1 MFLNRLTVRNQLVLV
16 ILIGGILILTAM
28 SYVLIRMHSDFA
40 EHQFMLR
47 HERLTAL
54 MANEMAPALHLG
66 DGRIIG
72 KKVKAFVSTVE
83 ENLVVLRAFNLE
95 GEMVFEKLNSDQAP
109 DLNKMIMKNIRT
121 LKQGGEIREDSPD
134 NVVLLKP
141 AFLPGNEIGGFIGV
155 AWSKRELTELRLELI
170 RTALFFTLAFLFI
183 GGIVIIFILHHFITR
198 PVGDM
203 VMMIDHESREIAD
216 ANRKLASRT
225 QRQSTSLV
233 ETAAS
238 MEQMSSIVYSNA
250 NDAKNAST
258 LVRSARETVDSGRN
272 ELQETV
278 IRTIETNERSLSK
291 LQTANTQVVEAMA
304 AISENS
310 VKISGIIN
318 LINDIAFQTNLLALN
333 ASVEAARAGEHGKG
347 FAVVATEVRKLA
359 HRSSKASSEIGK
371 LIELEMQSIKN
382 GREFVDGSDLALNS
396 MQQETEEMLKTL
408 KDKSNE
414 SMEEILKAVINFSEM
429 MENIEVASTEHA
441 SGISQVNQAIAD
453 MDKLTQENSLMVE
466 QNAAASQNMT
476 LETELLRRMFSSKK
490 GGQMKGSS
498 SKTGGQFVE
507 GSAQDKIQGMTAA
520 ALPDHNER
528 DEKAP
533 PQIEMPEW
541 EKKLDKFKCNEN
553 INIPYDFQSC
563 LKSHT
568 S

>member
-83 ENLVVLRAFNLE
+83 ENLVVLRAFDME
-95 GEMVFEKLNSDQAP
+95 GKMVYEKLNGDQAP

-170 RTALFFTLAFLFI
+170 RTAVFFTLAFLFI

-238 MEQMSSIVYSNA
+238 MEQMSSIVFSNA

-359 HRSSKASSEIGK
+359 HRSSKASAEIGK

-382 GREFVDGSDLALNS
+382 GRDFVDGSDLALNS

-441 SGISQVNQAIAD
+441 TGISQVNQAIAD

-490 GGQMKGSS
+490 GGQVKGSS
-498 SKTGGQFVE
+498 SKTEGQLVE
-507 GSAQDKIQGMTAA
+507 GSAQDRIQEMTAA
-520 ALPDHNER
+520 ALPDHKER
-528 DEKAP
+528 DEKAA

-541 EKKLDKFKCNEN
+541 ERKLDKFK
-553 INIPYDFQSC
+553 
-563 LKSHT
+563 
-568 S
+568 

>member
-83 ENLVVLRAFNLE
+83 ENLVVLRAFDME
-95 GEMVFEKLNSDQAP
+95 GKMVYEKLNGDQAP

-121 LKQGGEIREDSPD
+121 LKQGGEIREDSLD

-170 RTALFFTLAFLFI
+170 RTAIFFTLAFLII

-466 QNAAASQNMT
+466 QNAAASQNMA
-476 LETELLRRMFSSKK
+476 LETELLRRMFSSKQ

-541 EKKLDKFKCNEN
+541 EKKLDKFK
-553 INIPYDFQSC
+553 
-563 LKSHT
+563 
-568 S
+568 

>member
-95 GEMVFEKLNSDQAP
+95 GEMVFEKLNSDQVP

-476 LETELLRRMFSSKK
+476 LETELLRRMFSSKQ

-498 SKTGGQFVE
+498 SITGGQFVE
-507 GSAQDKIQGMTAA
+507 GSAQDRIQGMTAA
-520 ALPDHNER
+520 ALPDHKER
-528 DEKAP
+528 DEKAA

-541 EKKLDKFKCNEN
+541 ERKLDKFK
-553 INIPYDFQSC
+553 
-563 LKSHT
+563 
-568 S
+568 

>member
-1 MFLNRLTVRNQLVLV
+1 MFLRRLTIRNQLVFV
-16 ILIGGILILTAM
+16 IIIGGILSLSTI
-28 SYVLIRMHSDFA
+28 SYVLIRMHNNFA

-47 HERLTAL
+47 HERLTTL
-54 MANEMAPALHLG
+54 MASEMAPALHLS

-83 ENLVVLRAFNLE
+83 ENLVLLKAYNLE
-95 GEMVFEKLNSDQAP
+95 GDEVFEKRNRKLAP
-109 DLNKMIMKNIRT
+109 DLNMKIKNQLRK
-121 LKQGGEIREDSPD
+121 LKQGEEFREDFQET
-134 NVVLLKP
+134 VVLLKP
-141 AFLPGNEIGGFIGV
+141 AFLPGDEIGGFIGV
-155 AWSKRELTELRLELI
+155 AWSKRELSELRWELI
-170 RTALFFTLAFLFI
+170 RTALLFTVAFLFI
-183 GGIVIIFILHHFITR
+183 GGIIILFILHHFITR
-198 PVGDM
+198 PVGEM

-476 LETELLRRMFSSKK
+476 LETELLRRMFSSKQ

-541 EKKLDKFKCNEN
+541 EKKLDKFK
-553 INIPYDFQSC
+553 
-563 LKSHT
+563 
-568 S
+568 

>member
-83 ENLVVLRAFNLE
+83 ENLVVLRAFDME
-95 GEMVFEKLNSDQAP
+95 GKMVYEKLNGDQAP

-498 SKTGGQFVE
+498 SITGGQFVE

-520 ALPDHNER
+520 ALPDHKER
-528 DEKAP
+528 DEKAA

-541 EKKLDKFKCNEN
+541 ERKLDKFK
-553 INIPYDFQSC
+553 
-563 LKSHT
+563 
-568 S
+568 

>member
-1 MFLNRLTVRNQLVLV
+1 
-16 ILIGGILILTAM
+16 
-28 SYVLIRMHSDFA
+28 
-40 EHQFMLR
+40 
-47 HERLTAL
+47 
-54 MANEMAPALHLG
+54 
-66 DGRIIG
+66 
-72 KKVKAFVSTVE
+72 
-83 ENLVVLRAFNLE
+83 
-95 GEMVFEKLNSDQAP
+95 MVYEKLNGDQAP
-109 DLNKMIMKNIRT
+109 GLNKMIKKNIRT

-170 RTALFFTLAFLFI
+170 RTAIFFTLAFLII

-291 LQTANTQVVEAMA
+291 LQTANNQVVEAMS

-359 HRSSKASSEIGK
+359 HRSSKAS
-371 LIELEMQSIKN
+371 
-382 GREFVDGSDLALNS
+382 V
-396 MQQETEEMLKTL
+396 
-408 KDKSNE
+408 
-414 SMEEILKAVINFSEM
+414 
-429 MENIEVASTEHA
+429 
-441 SGISQVNQAIAD
+441 
-453 MDKLTQENSLMVE
+453 
-466 QNAAASQNMT
+466 
-476 LETELLRRMFSSKK
+476 
-490 GGQMKGSS
+490 
-498 SKTGGQFVE
+498 
-507 GSAQDKIQGMTAA
+507 
-520 ALPDHNER
+520 
-528 DEKAP
+528 
-533 PQIEMPEW
+533 
-541 EKKLDKFKCNEN
+541 
-553 INIPYDFQSC
+553 
-563 LKSHT
+563 
-568 S
+568 

>member
-83 ENLVVLRAFNLE
+83 ENLVVLRAFDME
-95 GEMVFEKLNSDQAP
+95 GKMVYEKLNGDQAP

-170 RTALFFTLAFLFI
+170 RTAIFFTLAFLFI

-498 SKTGGQFVE
+498 SITGGQLVE
-507 GSAQDKIQGMTAA
+507 GSAQDRIQGMTAT

-528 DEKAP
+528 DEKAA

-541 EKKLDKFKCNEN
+541 EKKLDKFK
-553 INIPYDFQSC
+553 
-563 LKSHT
+563 
-568 S
+568 

>member
-83 ENLVVLRAFNLE
+83 ENLVVLRAFDME
-95 GEMVFEKLNSDQAP
+95 GEMVYEKLNGDQAP

-170 RTALFFTLAFLFI
+170 RTAIFFTLAFLFI

-441 SGISQVNQAIAD
+441 TGISQVNQAIAD

-498 SKTGGQFVE
+498 RISGGQLVE
-507 GSAQDKIQGMTAA
+507 GSAQDRIQGMTAA
-520 ALPDHNER
+520 ALPDQYER
-528 DEKAP
+528 DEKAA

-541 EKKLDKFKCNEN
+541 EKKLDKFK
-553 INIPYDFQSC
+553 
-563 LKSHT
+563 
-568 S
+568 

>member
-83 ENLVVLRAFNLE
+83 ENLVVLRAFDME
-95 GEMVFEKLNSDQAP
+95 GKMVYEKLNGDQAP

-170 RTALFFTLAFLFI
+170 RTAIFFTLAFLFI

-441 SGISQVNQAIAD
+441 TGISQVNQAIAD

-490 GGQMKGSS
+490 GGQVKGSS
-498 SKTGGQFVE
+498 SITGGQFVE

-528 DEKAP
+528 DEKAA

-541 EKKLDKFKCNEN
+541 EKKLDKFK
-553 INIPYDFQSC
+553 
-563 LKSHT
+563 
-568 S
+568 

>member
-95 GEMVFEKLNSDQAP
+95 GEMVFEKLNGDQAP

-170 RTALFFTLAFLFI
+170 RTAIFFTLAFLFI

-359 HRSSKASSEIGK
+359 HRSAKASSEIGK

-382 GREFVDGSDLALNS
+382 GRDFVDGSDLALNS

-441 SGISQVNQAIAD
+441 TGISQVNQAIAD

-498 SKTGGQFVE
+498 SITGGQFVE
-507 GSAQDKIQGMTAA
+507 GSAQDRIQEMTTA

-528 DEKAP
+528 DEKAA

-541 EKKLDKFKCNEN
+541 EKKLDKFK
-553 INIPYDFQSC
+553 
-563 LKSHT
+563 
-568 S
+568 

>member
-83 ENLVVLRAFNLE
+83 ENLVVLRAFDME
-95 GEMVFEKLNSDQAP
+95 GKMVYEKLNGDQVP

-170 RTALFFTLAFLFI
+170 RTAISFTIAFLFI

-476 LETELLRRMFSSKK
+476 LETELLRRMFSSKQ

-507 GSAQDKIQGMTAA
+507 GSAQDRIQGMTAPS
-520 ALPDHNER
+520 LPDHNER
-528 DEKAP
+528 DEKAA

-541 EKKLDKFKCNEN
+541 ERKLDKFK
-553 INIPYDFQSC
+553 
-563 LKSHT
+563 
-568 S
+568 

>member
-83 ENLVVLRAFNLE
+83 ENLVVLRAFDME
-95 GEMVFEKLNSDQAP
+95 GKMVYEKLNGDQAP

-170 RTALFFTLAFLFI
+170 RTAISFTIAFLFI

-476 LETELLRRMFSSKK
+476 LETELLRRMFSSKQ

-541 EKKLDKFKCNEN
+541 EKKLDKFK
-553 INIPYDFQSC
+553 
-563 LKSHT
+563 
-568 S
+568 

>member
-83 ENLVVLRAFNLE
+83 ENLVVLRAFDME
-95 GEMVFEKLNSDQAP
+95 GEMVYEKLNGDQAP

-170 RTALFFTLAFLFI
+170 RTAIFFTLAFLFI

-359 HRSSKASSEIGK
+359 HRSSKASAEIGK

-382 GREFVDGSDLALNS
+382 GRDFVDGSDLALNS

-441 SGISQVNQAIAD
+441 TGISQVNQAIAD

-466 QNAAASQNMT
+466 QNATASQNMT

-498 SKTGGQFVE
+498 RITGGQFVE
-507 GSAQDKIQGMTAA
+507 GSAQDRIQEMTTA
-520 ALPDHNER
+520 ALPDHKER
-528 DEKAP
+528 EEKAA
-533 PQIEMPEW
+533 PQIEMPEL
-541 EKKLDKFKCNEN
+541 EKKLENFK
-553 INIPYDFQSC
+553 
-563 LKSHT
+563 
-568 S
+568 

>member
-83 ENLVVLRAFNLE
+83 ENLVVLRAFNME
-95 GEMVFEKLNSDQAP
+95 GEMVFEKLNGDQAP

-170 RTALFFTLAFLFI
+170 RTAIFFTLAFLFF

-291 LQTANTQVVEAMA
+291 LQTANTQVVEAMS

-359 HRSSKASSEIGK
+359 HRSSKASAEIGK

-382 GREFVDGSDLALNS
+382 GRDFVDGSDLALNS

-441 SGISQVNQAIAD
+441 TGISQVNQAIAD

-498 SKTGGQFVE
+498 SITGGQFVE

-528 DEKAP
+528 DEKAA

-541 EKKLDKFKCNEN
+541 EKKLDKFK
-553 INIPYDFQSC
+553 
-563 LKSHT
+563 
-568 S
+568 

>member
-72 KKVKAFVSTVE
+72 KKVKVFVSTVE
-83 ENLVVLRAFNLE
+83 ENLVVLRAFDME
-95 GEMVFEKLNSDQAP
+95 GEMVYEKLNGDQAP

-170 RTALFFTLAFLFI
+170 RTAIFFTLAFLFI

-371 LIELEMQSIKN
+371 LIELEMESIKN

-441 SGISQVNQAIAD
+441 TGISQVNQAIAD

-466 QNAAASQNMT
+466 QNATASQNMT

-498 SKTGGQFVE
+498 SITGGQFVE
-507 GSAQDKIQGMTAA
+507 GSAQDRIQGMTAT
-520 ALPDHNER
+520 ALPDQYER
-528 DEKAP
+528 DEKAT

-541 EKKLDKFKCNEN
+541 ERKLDKFK
-553 INIPYDFQSC
+553 
-563 LKSHT
+563 
-568 S
+568 

>member
-83 ENLVVLRAFNLE
+83 ENLVVLRAFDME
-95 GEMVFEKLNSDQAP
+95 GEMVYEKLNGDQAP

-170 RTALFFTLAFLFI
+170 RTAIFFTLAFLFI

-250 NDAKNAST
+250 KDAKNAST

-359 HRSSKASSEIGK
+359 HRSSKASAEIGK

-382 GREFVDGSDLALNS
+382 GRDFVDGSDLALNS

-441 SGISQVNQAIAD
+441 TGISQVNQAIAD

-466 QNAAASQNMT
+466 QNATASQNMT

-498 SKTGGQFVE
+498 SITGGQFVE
-507 GSAQDKIQGMTAA
+507 GSAQDRIQEMTAA
-520 ALPDHNER
+520 ALPDQYER
-528 DEKAP
+528 DEKAA

-541 EKKLDKFKCNEN
+541 ERKLDKFK
-553 INIPYDFQSC
+553 
-563 LKSHT
+563 
-568 S
+568 

>member
-83 ENLVVLRAFNLE
+83 ENLVVLRAFDME
-95 GEMVFEKLNSDQAP
+95 GKMVYEKLNGDQAP

-170 RTALFFTLAFLFI
+170 RTAIFFTLAFLII

-291 LQTANTQVVEAMA
+291 LQTANTQVVEAMS

-359 HRSSKASSEIGK
+359 HRSSKASAEIGK

-382 GREFVDGSDLALNS
+382 GRDFVDGSDLALNS

-441 SGISQVNQAIAD
+441 TGISQVNQAIAD

-498 SKTGGQFVE
+498 RITRGQFVE
-507 GSAQDKIQGMTAA
+507 GSAQERIQEMTTA
-520 ALPDHNER
+520 ALPDHKER
-528 DEKAP
+528 DEKAA
-533 PQIEMPEW
+533 PQIEMPEL
-541 EKKLDKFKCNEN
+541 EKKLENFK
-553 INIPYDFQSC
+553 
-563 LKSHT
+563 
-568 S
+568 

>member
-1 MFLNRLTVRNQLVLV
+1 MFINRLTIRNQLVLV

-95 GEMVFEKLNSDQAP
+95 GEMVFEKLNSDQVP

-134 NVVLLKP
+134 NVILLKP

-170 RTALFFTLAFLFI
+170 RTAIFFTLAFLII

-258 LVRSARETVDSGRN
+258 LVRSARETVDSGRD

-466 QNAAASQNMT
+466 QNAAASQNMA
-476 LETELLRRMFSSKK
+476 LETELLRRMFSSKQ

-541 EKKLDKFKCNEN
+541 EKKLDKFK
-553 INIPYDFQSC
+553 
-563 LKSHT
+563 
-568 S
+568 

>member
-83 ENLVVLRAFNLE
+83 ENLVVLRAFDME
-95 GEMVFEKLNSDQAP
+95 GEMVYEKLNGDQAP

-170 RTALFFTLAFLFI
+170 RTAIFFTLAFLII

-382 GREFVDGSDLALNS
+382 GRDFVEGSDLALNS

-441 SGISQVNQAIAD
+441 TGISQVNQAIAD

-466 QNAAASQNMT
+466 QNATASQNMT

-498 SKTGGQFVE
+498 SITGGQFVE
-507 GSAQDKIQGMTAA
+507 GSAQDRIQGMTAT
-520 ALPDHNER
+520 ALPDQYER
-528 DEKAP
+528 DEKAT

-541 EKKLDKFKCNEN
+541 ERKLDKFK
-553 INIPYDFQSC
+553 
-563 LKSHT
+563 
-568 S
+568 

>member
-83 ENLVVLRAFNLE
+83 ENLVVLRAFDME
-95 GEMVFEKLNSDQAP
+95 GKMVYEKLNGDQAP

-441 SGISQVNQAIAD
+441 TGISQVNQAIAD

-476 LETELLRRMFSSKK
+476 LETELLRRMFSSKQ

-498 SKTGGQFVE
+498 RITGEQLVE
-507 GSAQDKIQGMTAA
+507 GSAQDRIQEMTAA
-520 ALPDHNER
+520 ALPDHKER

-541 EKKLDKFKCNEN
+541 ERKLDKFK
-553 INIPYDFQSC
+553 
-563 LKSHT
+563 
-568 S
+568 

>member
-95 GEMVFEKLNSDQAP
+95 GEMVFEKLNSDQVP

-170 RTALFFTLAFLFI
+170 RTAIFFTLAFLFI

-238 MEQMSSIVYSNA
+238 MEQMSSIVFSNA

-490 GGQMKGSS
+490 GGQVKGSS
-498 SKTGGQFVE
+498 SITEGQLVE
-507 GSAQDKIQGMTAA
+507 GSAQDRIQGMTAPS
-520 ALPDHNER
+520 LPDHNER
-528 DEKAP
+528 DEKAA

-541 EKKLDKFKCNEN
+541 ERKLDKFK
-553 INIPYDFQSC
+553 
-563 LKSHT
+563 
-568 S
+568 

>member
-95 GEMVFEKLNSDQAP
+95 GEMVFEKLNGDQAP

-170 RTALFFTLAFLFI
+170 RTAIFFTLAFLFF

-441 SGISQVNQAIAD
+441 TGISQVNQAIAD

-476 LETELLRRMFSSKK
+476 LETELLRRMFSSKQ

-507 GSAQDKIQGMTAA
+507 GSAQDRIQEMTTA

-528 DEKAP
+528 DEKAA

-541 EKKLDKFKCNEN
+541 EKKLDKFK
-553 INIPYDFQSC
+553 
-563 LKSHT
+563 
-568 S
+568 

>member
-83 ENLVVLRAFNLE
+83 ENLVVLRAFDME
-95 GEMVFEKLNSDQAP
+95 GEMVYEKLNVDQAP

-476 LETELLRRMFSSKK
+476 LETELLRRMFSSKQE
-490 GGQMKGSS
+490 GQMKGSS
-498 SKTGGQFVE
+498 SITGGQLVE
-507 GSAQDKIQGMTAA
+507 GSAQNRIQEMTAA
-520 ALPDHNER
+520 ALPDHKER
-528 DEKAP
+528 DEKAA

-541 EKKLDKFKCNEN
+541 ERKLDKFK
-553 INIPYDFQSC
+553 
-563 LKSHT
+563 
-568 S
+568 

>member
-83 ENLVVLRAFNLE
+83 ENLVVLRAFDME
-95 GEMVFEKLNSDQAP
+95 GEMVYEKLNGDQAP

-476 LETELLRRMFSSKK
+476 LETELLRRMFSSKQ

-498 SKTGGQFVE
+498 SITGGQLVE
-507 GSAQDKIQGMTAA
+507 GAYAQDRIQEMTAA

-528 DEKAP
+528 NEKEA

-541 EKKLDKFKCNEN
+541 EGKIDKFK
-553 INIPYDFQSC
+553 
-563 LKSHT
+563 
-568 S
+568 

>member
-1 MFLNRLTVRNQLVLV
+1 MFINRLTIRNQLVLV

-54 MANEMAPALHLG
+54 MANEMAPALHLS

-83 ENLVVLRAFNLE
+83 ENLIMLKAYNLE
-95 GEMVFEKLNSDQAP
+95 GDEVFEQRNREQAL
-109 DLNKMIMKNIRT
+109 DLNMKIKNKLRK
-121 LKQGGEIREDSPD
+121 LKQGEEFREDFQET
-134 NVVLLKP
+134 VVLLKP
-141 AFLPGNEIGGFIGV
+141 AFLPGDEIGGFIGV
-155 AWSKRELTELRLELI
+155 AWSKRELSELRWELI
-170 RTALFFTLAFLFI
+170 RTALLITVAFLFI
-183 GGIVIIFILHHFITR
+183 GGIIILFILHHFITR
-198 PVGDM
+198 PVGEM

-498 SKTGGQFVE
+498 RISGGQLVE
-507 GSAQDKIQGMTAA
+507 GSAQERIQGMTAA
-520 ALPDHNER
+520 ALPDQYER
-528 DEKAP
+528 DEKAT

-541 EKKLDKFKCNEN
+541 ERKLDKFK
-553 INIPYDFQSC
+553 
-563 LKSHT
+563 
-568 S
+568 

>member
-1 MFLNRLTVRNQLVLV
+1 MFKNRLTIRNQLVLV

-28 SYVLIRMHSDFA
+28 SYVLIRMHSNFA

-54 MANEMAPALHLG
+54 MANEMAPALHLS

-83 ENLVVLRAFNLE
+83 ENLIMLKAYNLE
-95 GEMVFEKLNSDQAP
+95 GDEVFEKRNREQAP
-109 DLNKMIMKNIRT
+109 ELNMKIKSQLRK
-121 LKQGGEIREDSPD
+121 LKQGEEFREDFQET
-134 NVVLLKP
+134 VVLLKP
-141 AFLPGNEIGGFIGV
+141 AFLPGDEIGGFIGV
-155 AWSKRELTELRLELI
+155 AWSKRELSELRWELI
-170 RTALFFTLAFLFI
+170 RTAFLFTVAFLFI
-183 GGIVIIFILHHFITR
+183 GSIIILFILHHFITR
-198 PVGDM
+198 PVGEM

-258 LVRSARETVDSGRN
+258 LVRSARETVDSGRD

-466 QNAAASQNMT
+466 QNAAASQNMA
-476 LETELLRRMFSSKK
+476 LETEHLRRMFSSKQ

-498 SKTGGQFVE
+498 SITGGQLVE
-507 GSAQDKIQGMTAA
+507 GSAQDRIQEMTAA
-520 ALPDHNER
+520 ALPDHKER
-528 DEKAP
+528 DEKAA

-541 EKKLDKFKCNEN
+541 EKKLENFK
-553 INIPYDFQSC
+553 
-563 LKSHT
+563 
-568 S
+568 

>member
-95 GEMVFEKLNSDQAP
+95 GEMVFEKLNSDQVP

-121 LKQGGEIREDSPD
+121 LKQGGEIREDSPN

-170 RTALFFTLAFLFI
+170 RTAISFTIAFLFI

-238 MEQMSSIVYSNA
+238 MEQMSSIVYNNA

-291 LQTANTQVVEAMA
+291 LQTANTQVVEAMS

-476 LETELLRRMFSSKK
+476 LETELLRRMFSSKQ

-528 DEKAP
+528 DEEEP

-541 EKKLDKFKCNEN
+541 EKKLDKFK
-553 INIPYDFQSC
+553 
-563 LKSHT
+563 
-568 S
+568 

>member
-83 ENLVVLRAFNLE
+83 ENLVVLRAFDME
-95 GEMVFEKLNSDQAP
+95 GEMVYEKLNGDQAP

-170 RTALFFTLAFLFI
+170 RTAIFFTLAFLFI

-359 HRSSKASSEIGK
+359 HRSSKASAEIGK

-382 GREFVDGSDLALNS
+382 GRDFVDGSDLALNS

-441 SGISQVNQAIAD
+441 TGISQVNQAIAD

-498 SKTGGQFVE
+498 SITGGQFVE
-507 GSAQDKIQGMTAA
+507 GSAQDRIQGMTAT
-520 ALPDHNER
+520 ALPDQYER
-528 DEKAP
+528 DEKAA

-541 EKKLDKFKCNEN
+541 EKKLDKFK
-553 INIPYDFQSC
+553 
-563 LKSHT
+563 
-568 S
+568 

>member
-83 ENLVVLRAFNLE
+83 ENLVVLRAFDME
-95 GEMVFEKLNSDQAP
+95 GEMVYEKLNGDQAP

-170 RTALFFTLAFLFI
+170 RTAIFFTLAFLFI

-498 SKTGGQFVE
+498 SITGGQFVE
-507 GSAQDKIQGMTAA
+507 GSAQDRIQGMTAA
-520 ALPDHNER
+520 ALPDQYER
-528 DEKAP
+528 DEKAT

-541 EKKLDKFKCNEN
+541 ERKLDKFK
-553 INIPYDFQSC
+553 
-563 LKSHT
+563 
-568 S
+568 